1 MRAKERQQKIIEIL
15 SQQNFTSTGELSQIL
30 DVSEM
35 TIWRDLKV
43 LEGANLIK
51 RTYGGAI
58 PAGDYKDKFVKNLKG
73 PSSIKSCT
81 SDVVVVTSANPK
93 QRFTFLEREPNKSP
107 PLITESTPYPSAV
120 TQVGIDDYQAGF
132 DLGGWVGDYAKT
144 HWGGTVNV
152 LIWSYALPN
161 TEARGRGFLTGLA
174 ESAPVLGDVISLNPT
189 VRDDLAYQLTRD
201 ALEVNKDINVIFAM
215 NDNNAWGAIQACI
228 ELGIDPHQ
236 TIVIPFGLGGDLL
249 KNALRD
255 NLYCPVGLAMFPEI
269 VGRVCMDAA
278 IAAYNHEKLPE
289 KIVTPYQVLT
299 KETLPH
305 YYRAHNDGW
314 DFLWEAA
321 QNRPGF
327 NWKDIGITPSEKRQN
342 PNCIGLVLTFPN
354 HEWYQNLV
362 TSMTQYANFHDIE
375 LEILD
380 VERNLREELISI
392 KHMIA
397 NKAALEIQPGDTI
410 FISGGTVTQF
420 LAEYL
425 HDKIDLTV
433 ITNSRTIFKKLEA
446 MSNITLIST
455 GGILRRDSQALVG
468 PNTENVIK
476 DIRVDKLFI
485 TVSGVSFEFGLSHTE
500 ISEVTI
506 KQAMI
511 KSTREVI
518 LLADHT
524 KFEQESLIQI
534 APIEVVD
541 KLITDAEL
549 APNIRLELNQANIDV
564 IIT

>member
-1 MRAKERQQKIIEIL
+1 
-15 SQQNFTSTGELSQIL
+15 
-30 DVSEM
+30 M

-43 LEGANLIK
+43 LEGANLIR

-58 PAGDYKDKFVKNLKG
+58 SAGDYKDKY
-73 PSSIKSCT
+73 IKDLTEPTPTTACT
-81 SDVVVVTSANPK
+81 SDVVVITSANPK
-93 QRFTFLEREPNKSP
+93 QRFTFLERQPKTSP
-107 PLITESTPYPSAV
+107 LLITESAPYPGAV
-120 TQVGIDDYQAGF
+120 TQVGINDYQAGF
-132 DLGGWVGDYAKT
+132 DMGCWVGDYAKI

-152 LIWSYALPN
+152 LLWSYNLPN
-161 TEARGRGFLTGLA
+161 TEARGRGFLTGLD
-174 ESAPVLGDVISLNPT
+174 ESVPILGDVISLKPT
-189 VRDDLAYQLTRD
+189 VRDDLAYQLSRD
-201 ALEVNKDINVIFAM
+201 ALQVNKNINVIFAM
-215 NDNNAWGAIQACI
+215 NDNNAWAAIQACI
-228 ELGIDPHQ
+228 ELAIDPHQ
-236 TIVIPFGLGGDLL
+236 TIVIPFGLAGDRL

-289 KIVTPYQVLT
+289 KIETPYQILT
-299 KETLPH
+299 QETLPH
-305 YYRAHNDGW
+305 YYRANNNGW
-314 DFLWEAA
+314 DFLWETT
-321 QNRPGF
+321 QSRPGF
-327 NWKDIGITPSEKRQN
+327 DWKDIEMTPSEKRQN

-362 TSMTQYANFHDIE
+362 ASMQQYANFHDIE

-380 VERNLREELISI
+380 VDRKLREELILM
-392 KHMIA
+392 KHLIA
-397 NKAALEIQPGDTI
+397 QKAALEIQPGDTV

-433 ITNSRTIFKKLEA
+433 ITNSRTLFKKLEA

-455 GGILRRDSQALVG
+455 GGILRRDTQALVG
-468 PNTENVIK
+468 PHAENVIR

-485 TVSGVSFEFGLSHTE
+485 TVSSVSFEFGLSHTE
-500 ISEVTI
+500 FSEVTI
-506 KQAMI
+506 KQAAI
-511 KSTREVI
+511 KSAREVI

-541 KLITDAEL
+541 KLITDAGL
-549 APNIRLELNQANIDV
+549 AANIRLKLNQADIDV